1 MTKIPLPLEN
11 EQRKLSGSFLRDVV
25 YAAHDGIITTF
36 AVVAGVVGAEL
47 SVGIVIVLGI
57 ANLVADGISMGVGNF
72 LGLRSE
78 QIFITNKRKGEERE
92 IKTAPESERNEIRE
106 IYREK
111 GFEGKLLEDIV
122 KKITED
128 EDRWVHVMLHEELGL
143 SHPEEIRPLRNGVF
157 TFISFMLAGSIPLF
171 AYLIPDLGN
180 ARFGISIL
188 LTLFA
193 LFSLG
198 ALRTAVMR
206 GNILI
211 NALEVLFMGSLAGG
225 AAYFIGFALR
235 SLVGIS

>member
-1 MTKIPLPLEN
+1 
-11 EQRKLSGSFLRDVV
+11 
-25 YAAHDGIITTF
+25 
-36 AVVAGVVGAEL
+36 
-47 SVGIVIVLGI
+47 
-57 ANLVADGISMGVGNF
+57 
-72 LGLRSE
+72 
-78 QIFITNKRKGEERE
+78 
-92 IKTAPESERNEIRE
+92 
-106 IYREK
+106 
-111 GFEGKLLEDIV
+111 
-122 KKITED
+122 
-128 EDRWVHVMLHEELGL
+128 MLHEELGL